1 MGPHAIVRLRAALT
15 VLLWAL
21 GQASAPAQTASAPAL
36 HAAFVF
42 NFAKFTEWPPAAL
55 PPVAPL
61 VICVL
66 GDPAAAA
73 AFDQAVYRQTVQGHR
88 VVVRQAL
95 DDGSG
100 HACHVLFIGRSLD
113 KSATALLEGVKGN
126 AVLTVSESPAFAET
140 GGAIQIFTENDRMRF
155 AINNEAAQRQGLR
168 LSAQL
173 LSLARIVRTK
183 DAQAH

>member
-1 MGPHAIVRLRAALT
+1 MGYHPIARLRVALT
-15 VLLWAL
+15 VLLWTL
-21 GQASAPAQTASAPAL
+21 GQASAPAQTASAPSL

-42 NFAKFTEWPPAAL
+42 NFAKFTEWPKAAL

-61 VICVL
+61 IICVL
-66 GDPAAAA
+66 GDPAAASA
-73 AFDQAVYRQTVQGHR
+73 LDQAVNRQTVQGHQ
-88 VVVRQAL
+88 VLVRQTL

-113 KSATALLEGVKGN
+113 KSATALLDEVKGN
-126 AVLTVSESPAFAET
+126 PILTVSESPAFAEI

-155 AINNEAAQRQGLR
+155 AINIEAAQRQGLR